1 MKRIVVLGT
10 GFAGLWSALGA
21 ARKLDELNIPGDQ
34 VEVVAVNTRA
44 YHSIRV
50 RNYENEKNLH
60 ETLVPLS
67 DVLSPA
73 GVHWIAG
80 VVSGIDVKNAA
91 VTIETHGA
99 TKSLEYDRLVF
110 ALGSKLVHPAI
121 PGLPEHSFDVDTY
134 EGAIKLHQHLNA
146 LPSAPVSAGRGTVVV
161 IGAGLTGIEIAAELP
176 ARLQSI
182 FGERESDAIRVVLAD
197 RSAKIGQAMGGA
209 QPVIELAMNE
219 LGVELMP
226 NVALKSVDG
235 SGVALDNGVRIDAA
249 TVIWCGGMRAN
260 ALTEQFP
267 VTLDGLGRLPVD
279 TFLRVENVPG
289 VFAAGDCARILIDGV
304 RPSVMSCQHSRPM
317 GRYAGHNAVCDLLGM
332 EMLPLHIDWYT
343 TILDLGPWGAVY
355 TEGWDRHLASQGEPA
370 KRTKQLINC
379 ERIYPP
385 RTRVRED
392 IFRAAAPVVQT
403 PPPKKTDGPAA

>member
-1 MKRIVVLGT
+1 VKRIVVLGA

-21 ARKLDELNIPGDQ
+21 ARKLDELGIPGDQ
-34 VEVVAVNTRA
+34 VEVISVNARKN
-44 YHSIRV
+44 HSIRV
-50 RNYENEKNLH
+50 RNYEKNLD
-60 ETLVPLS
+60 ETLVPLT
-67 DVLSPA
+67 DVLNPA
-73 GVHWIAG
+73 GVNWIEG
-80 VVSGIDVKNAA
+80 VVSRIDVRNATL
-91 VTIETHGA
+91 TISTRTA
-99 TKSLEYDRLVF
+99 TESLEYDRLVF

-121 PGLPEHSFDVDTY
+121 PGLAEHSFDVDTY
-134 EGAIKLHQHLNA
+134 EGAIKLQQHMRA

-161 IGAGLTGIEIAAELP
+161 VGAGLTGIEIAAELP
-176 ARLQSI
+176 SRLESI
-182 FGERESDAIRVVLAD
+182 FGERERDAIRVVLAD

-209 QPVIELAMNE
+209 QPVIELAMKE

-226 NVALKSVDG
+226 NVALKALDG
-235 SGVALDNGVRIDAA
+235 SGVTLDNGIRIDAA

-267 VTLDGLGRLPVD
+267 VTLDPLGRLPVD
-279 TFLRVENVPG
+279 AFLRVENLPG
-289 VFAAGDCARILIDGV
+289 VFAAGDCARLLVDGV

-317 GRYAGHNAVCDLLGM
+317 GRYAGHNVVCDLLGM

-355 TEGWDRHLASQGEPA
+355 TEGWDRRLASQGEPA

-385 RTRVRED
+385 GTRVRED
-392 IFRAAAPVVQT
+392 VLRAAAPVVQT
-403 PPPKKTDGPAA
+403 PPPKRIDDQG